1 MDRLGVFRAPD
12 KPKQMPNLAHAEPV
26 RNAEPL
32 PRYASV
38 RELIEKLRPNL
49 PVYALFP
56 NAFKSAAQT
65 FIEGFPG
72 ETMYA
77 VKANQ
82 AHPVLDRLYASGIR
96 NFDVASL
103 AEVRLIRERFPEA
116 KLSFMAP
123 VRIRG
128 AAGEAFK
135 KYGVRDFALDSDDEL
150 ATILTE
156 TGARNDPAI
165 ARQLTLYVRL
175 QVPADGALLELAS
188 KFGVGVSTAAELLRN
203 IAAAGAKPG
212 LTFHVG
218 SQCLHPRSFETAL
231 KRCGEAIKQSG
242 VQLAALDVGGGFP
255 GYYLNVTVPPLDE
268 YFAAIREGVAAL
280 KLPKDCAVY
289 CEPGRALAADGLS
302 VITQISLR
310 RDHTLYIN
318 DGIYGS
324 LNEYALPNWP
334 VRYPL
339 KVYTEQ
345 AGRIVE
351 KTSRIASFKAFGP
364 TCDTLDV
371 LHYLIELPDSVAA
384 GDWIEFQ
391 QLGAYSCA
399 LRTGFNG
406 FYPDTFVEIRA

>member
-1 MDRLGVFRAPD
+1 
-12 KPKQMPNLAHAEPV
+12 MPNLAHVQPALRAE
-26 RNAEPL
+26 AL
-32 PRYASV
+32 PRFAAV
-38 RELIEKLRPNL
+38 RDLIEKQRPAL

-56 NAFKSAAQT
+56 NALRSVART

-77 VKANQ
+77 VKANH
-82 AHPVLDRLYASGIR
+82 AHAILDHLYAAGIR
-96 NFDVASL
+96 HFDVASL
-103 AEVRLIRERFPEA
+103 AEVRLIHERFPNA
-116 KLSFMAP
+116 KQSFMAP

-128 AAGEAFK
+128 AAGEAFH
-135 KYGVRDFALDSDDEL
+135 KYGVRDFALDSDEEL
-150 ATILTE
+150 QTTLSE
-156 TGARNDPAI
+156 TGAATDPAV

-188 KFGVGVSTAAELLRN
+188 KFGVGVSAAAELLRN

-212 LTFHVG
+212 ITFHVG
-218 SQCLHPRSFETAL
+218 SQCLHPRSFKTAL
-231 KRCGEAIKQSG
+231 KRCGDAVKQSG
-242 VQLAALDVGGGFP
+242 VALAAIDVGGGFP
-255 GYYLNVTVPPLDE
+255 GYYPNVTVPPLDE
-268 YFAAIREGVAAL
+268 YFAAIKEGVDAL
-280 KLPKDCAVY
+280 KLPRDCAVY
-289 CEPGRALAADGLS
+289 GEPGRGLVADGMS
-302 VITQISLR
+302 VVTQVSRR

-339 KVYTEQ
+339 KVYTEN

-351 KTSRIASFKAFGP
+351 KKARIASFKTFGP
-364 TCDTLDV
+364 TCDSLDV
-371 LHYLIELPDSVAA
+371 LHYLIELPETVAA

-391 QLGAYSCA
+391 QLGAYSCS

-406 FYPDTFVEIRA
+406 FYPDTFVEIGS

>member
-1 MDRLGVFRAPD
+1 
-12 KPKQMPNLAHAEPV
+12 MPISAHAEPLQSV
-26 RNAEPL
+26 EKL

-38 RELIEKLRPNL
+38 KDVVDKLRPAL
-49 PVYALFP
+49 PIYAISP
-56 NAFKSAAQT
+56 AAFHSAVQT
-65 FIEGFPG
+65 FIDGFPG

-77 VKANQ
+77 VKANH
-82 AHPVLDRLYASGIR
+82 ARPVLDHLYAAGIKH
-96 NFDVASL
+96 FDVASL
-103 AEVRLIRERFPEA
+103 AEVQLIRERFPNA

-128 AAGEAFK
+128 AAGEAFRK
-135 KYGVRDFALDSDDEL
+135 HGVRDFALDSEDEL
-150 ATILTE
+150 ATILNE
-156 TGARNDPAI
+156 TGAANDKAI
-165 ARQLTLYVRL
+165 AAQLTLYVRL
-175 QVPADGALLELAS
+175 QVPADGALIELAS
-188 KFGVGVSTAAELLRN
+188 KFGATATAAAKLLSD
-203 IAAAGAKPG
+203 IVAVGAKPG

-218 SQCLHPRSFETAL
+218 SQCLHPRSYKAAL

-242 VQLAALDVGGGFP
+242 VTLAALDVGGGFP

-268 YFAAIREGVAAL
+268 YFAAIREGLAAL
-280 KLPKDCAVY
+280 KLPRDCRVY

-302 VITQISLR
+302 VITQVSLR
-310 RDHTLYIN
+310 RDHTLFIN

-339 KVYTEQ
+339 KVYAERD
-345 AGRIVE
+345 GHIVE
-351 KTSRIASFKAFGP
+351 RNSRIASFKAFGP

-371 LHYLIELPDSVAA
+371 LHYLIELPEDVAA

-399 LRTGFNG
+399 LRTAFNG
-406 FYPDTFVEIRA
+406 FFPDTFVELRA

>member
-1 MDRLGVFRAPD
+1 
-12 KPKQMPNLAHAEPV
+12 MPISAHADPI
-26 RNAEPL
+26 RNVEPL
-32 PRYASV
+32 PRYKSV
-38 RELIEKLRPNL
+38 KDLIEKMRPNL

-56 NAFKSAAQT
+56 AAFRSAAQT
-65 FIEGFPG
+65 FLEGFPG

-77 VKANQ
+77 VKANH
-82 AHPVLDRLYASGIR
+82 ADAVLDRLHAAGIK

-103 AEVRLIRERFPEA
+103 AEVRLVRERFPDA

-128 AAGEAFK
+128 AAGEAFR
-135 KYGVRDFALDSDDEL
+135 KYGVRDFALDSEDEL
-150 ATILTE
+150 ATLLTE
-156 TGARNDPAI
+156 TGARNDSSI
-165 ARQLTLYVRL
+165 VGQLTLYVRL

-188 KFGVGVSTAAELLRN
+188 KFGASVSAAAELLRD

-218 SQCLHPRSFETAL
+218 SQCLHPRSFKVAL

-242 VQLAALDVGGGFP
+242 VALAALDVGGGFP

-268 YFAAIREGVAAL
+268 YFAAIGEGVAAL
-280 KLPKDCAVY
+280 KLPKDCRVY

-302 VITQISLR
+302 IITQVSLR
-310 RDHTLYIN
+310 RDHTLFIN

-339 KVYTEQ
+339 KVYTEE

-371 LHYLIELPDSVAA
+371 LHYLIELPDDVAA

-406 FYPDTFVEIRA
+406 FYPDTFVEIRAQT

>member
-1 MDRLGVFRAPD
+1 
-12 KPKQMPNLAHAEPV
+12 MPISAHAVPS
-26 RNAEPL
+26 RNTEAL

-38 RELIEKLRPNL
+38 KDVVDKLRPTL
-49 PVYALFP
+49 PIYAIFP
-56 NAFKSAAQT
+56 SAFRSAAQT

-77 VKANQ
+77 VKANHTH
-82 AHPVLDRLYASGIR
+82 AVLDRLYAAGIKH
-96 NFDVASL
+96 FDVASL
-103 AEVRLIRERFPEA
+103 AEVRLIRERFPDA

-128 AAGEAFK
+128 AAGEAFRT
-135 KYGVRDFALDSDDEL
+135 YGVRDFALDSDDEL
-150 ATILTE
+150 TTVLIE
-156 TGARNDPAI
+156 TGAQNDKAI
-165 ARQLTLYVRL
+165 ATQLTLYVRL
-175 QVPADGALLELAS
+175 QVPADGALIELAS
-188 KFGVGVSTAAELLRN
+188 KFGATVSSAADLLRN
-203 IAAAGAKPG
+203 ITAAGAKPG

-218 SQCLHPRSFETAL
+218 SQCLHPNSYKAAL

-242 VQLAALDVGGGFP
+242 VPLAALDVGGGFP

-268 YFAAIREGVAAL
+268 YFATIRDGVATL
-280 KLPKDCAVY
+280 KLPKDCRIY
-289 CEPGRALAADGLS
+289 CEPGRALVADGLS
-302 VITQISLR
+302 VITQVSLR
-310 RDHTLYIN
+310 RDHTIFIN

-339 KVYTEQ
+339 KVY
-345 AGRIVE
+345 AVNNGSIVE
-351 KTSRIASFKAFGP
+351 KTARVASFKAFGP

-371 LHYLIELPDSVAA
+371 LHYLIELPEDIAA

-399 LRTGFNG
+399 LRTAFNG
-406 FYPDTFVEIRA
+406 FFPDTFVEVRA

>member
-1 MDRLGVFRAPD
+1 
-12 KPKQMPNLAHAEPV
+12 MPISAHAEPT
-26 RNAEPL
+26 RNAEAL

-38 RELIEKLRPNL
+38 KDVVEKLRPNL
-49 PVYALFP
+49 PVYAIFP
-56 NAFKSAAQT
+56 AAFRSAAQT

-77 VKANQ
+77 VKANH
-82 AHPVLDRLYASGIR
+82 AHPVLDHLYAAGIKH
-96 NFDVASL
+96 FDVASL
-103 AEVRLIRERFPEA
+103 AEVRLIRERFPNA

-128 AAGEAFK
+128 AAGEAYR
-135 KYGVRDFALDSDDEL
+135 KYGVRDFALDSEDEL
-150 ATILTE
+150 STVLHE
-156 TGARNDPAI
+156 TGAKNDRDI
-165 ARQLTLYVRL
+165 AAQLTLYVRL

-188 KFGVGVSTAAELLRN
+188 KFGASVSASADLLRD

-218 SQCLHPRSFETAL
+218 SQCLYPRSYKAAL
-231 KRCGEAIKQSG
+231 KRCGEALKHAG
-242 VQLAALDVGGGFP
+242 VALAALDVGGGFP

-268 YFAAIREGVAAL
+268 YFAAIREGITAL
-280 KLPKDCAVY
+280 KLPKDCRIY

-302 VITQISLR
+302 VITQVSLR
-310 RDHTLYIN
+310 RDHTIFIN

-324 LNEYALPNWP
+324 LNEYALQNWP

-339 KVYTEQ
+339 KVYTERE
-345 AGRIVE
+345 GRIVE
-351 KTSRIASFKAFGP
+351 KTARVASFKAFGP

-371 LHYLIELPDSVAA
+371 LHYLIDLPEDIAA

-399 LRTGFNG
+399 LRTAFNG

>member
-1 MDRLGVFRAPD
+1 
-12 KPKQMPNLAHAEPV
+12 MPISAHAVPS
-26 RNAEPL
+26 RNTEAL

-38 RELIEKLRPNL
+38 TDVVEKLRPTL
-49 PVYALFP
+49 PIYAIFP
-56 NAFKSAAQT
+56 SAFRSAAQT

-77 VKANQ
+77 VKANHTH
-82 AHPVLDRLYASGIR
+82 AVLDRIYAAGIKH
-96 NFDVASL
+96 FDVASL
-103 AEVRLIRERFPEA
+103 AEVRLVRERFPDA

-128 AAGEAFK
+128 AAGEAFR
-135 KYGVRDFALDSDDEL
+135 KYGVRDFALDSEDEL
-150 ATILTE
+150 ATVLQE
-156 TGARNDPAI
+156 TGANNDKSLA
-165 ARQLTLYVRL
+165 AQLTLYVRL
-175 QVPADGALLELAS
+175 QVPADGALIELAS
-188 KFGVGVSTAAELLRN
+188 KFGATVTATADLLRD
-203 IAAAGAKPG
+203 IVTAGAKPG

-218 SQCLHPRSFETAL
+218 SQCLYPRSYQAAL

-242 VQLAALDVGGGFP
+242 VNLSALDVGGGFP

-268 YFAAIREGVAAL
+268 YFAAIRDGIAAL
-280 KLPKDCAVY
+280 KLPKDCRIY

-310 RDHTLYIN
+310 RDHTIFIN

-339 KVYTEQ
+339 KVY
-345 AGRIVE
+345 ADRDGGIVE
-351 KTSRIASFKAFGP
+351 KTARVASFKAFGP

-371 LHYLIELPDSVAA
+371 LHYLIELPEDIAA

-399 LRTGFNG
+399 LRTAFNG
-406 FYPDTFVEIRA
+406 FYPDTFVEVRA